1 LPSHVYQQAGGL
13 LDQLHALHKQVQAH
27 PTWLQ

>member
-1 LPSHVYQQAGGL
+1 VYQQAGGL
-13 LDQLHALHKQVQAH
+13 LAQLKTLYKQVQAH